1 MGFSR
6 VIHLY
11 LIDSESFMGSAFE
24 IIQKMG
30 SVFSSES
37 TNQRYFLRF
46 VFEQFLYS
54 QTVYINNIFWHPLAK
69 SHCIT
74 M

>member
-6 VIHLY
+6 VVHLY
-11 LIDSESFMGSAFE
+11 LIDSESFMGSAFK
-24 IIQKMG
+24 IIQKMEI
-30 SVFSSES
+30 VFSSES

-54 QTVYINNIFWHPLAK
+54 QTVYINNIFWHLLAK